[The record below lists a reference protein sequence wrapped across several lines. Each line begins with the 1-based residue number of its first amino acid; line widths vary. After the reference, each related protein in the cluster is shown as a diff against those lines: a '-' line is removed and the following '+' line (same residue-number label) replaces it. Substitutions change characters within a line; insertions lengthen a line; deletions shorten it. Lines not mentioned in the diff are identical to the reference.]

1 MIQPVSEILVFDH
14 KPSTDNQA
22 SLVDIIPLD
31 MNVSEAAQWYRT
43 HWSGGKFRFIHDH
56 NDGFVAIRAGWRI
69 ETGEQVMMPGYG
81 ALC

>member
-14 KPSTDNQA
+14 KPSTDNPA

-43 HWSGGKFRFIHDH
+43 HWVGGKYRGMHDS
-56 NDGFVAIRAGWRI
+56 NYVAIQAGWRI
-69 ETGEQVMMPGYG
+69 ETGETVMMPGYG
-81 ALC
+81 AL